1 MHLTHHCD
9 VINYLMLRI
18 YYMFSHILLWDKERE
33 CDVLFEWNLHQL
45 INIKLC
51 LKDILTRSGTGP
63 IFLA

>member
-1 MHLTHHCD
+1 
-9 VINYLMLRI
+9 
-18 YYMFSHILLWDKERE
+18 MFSHILLWDKERE

-51 LKDILTRSGTGP
+51 LKDILTRSGIGP